1 MKGLVKYEKGPGN
14 MEIREIAEPKALPG
28 QVKIEVKAAGICG
41 SDLHIYHS
49 DIAIPVRPPV
59 VTGHEFSGVVVEVG
73 EGVTSCKVGDRV
85 SSETAFEYCGKC
97 HNCKTGRYNL
107 CDGRRTLGY
116 WFNGAFAKYT
126 VVPEGRIHVLPDSIS
141 YEEAALLEPA
151 ACVTHAVM
159 DLASIE
165 AGNVVLVSGPG
176 AIGLIALQVAKA
188 HGAYVIVSGTSIDA
202 ERLGFAKKLGADL
215 IVDVQKEDL
224 LAVVKAHTI
233 MGRGADVVL
242 ECSGSGRATAAGI
255 EAVKKQGQF
264 VQIGLA
270 GKPFELN
277 FDRICYKEIKVT
289 GSLGSVWTSWI
300 NAINLVAMKKLNLK
314 DLVSHTLKLDD
325 WEKGFDIFE
334 KKEGLKILFKPE

>member
-116 WFNGAFAKYT
+116 WYNGAFAKYT

>member
-1 MKGLVKYEKGPGN
+1 MKGLVKYDKGPGN
-14 MEIREIAEPKALPG
+14 MEIREIAEPVIEPG
-28 QVKIEVKAAGICG
+28 HVKIEVKAAGICG

-59 VTGHEFSGVVVEVG
+59 VTGHEFSGVVTEVG

-85 SSETAFEYCGKC
+85 SSETAYAYCGKC

-107 CDGRRTLGY
+107 CDERRTLGY
-116 WFNGAFAKYT
+116 WFNGAFAKFT
-126 VVPEGRIHVLPDSIS
+126 MVPEGRIHVLPDSIS
-141 YEEAALLEPA
+141 FEEAALLEPA

-159 DLASIE
+159 DLATIQ

-202 ERLGFAKKLGADL
+202 ERLEFAKKLGADL
-215 IVDVQKEDL
+215 TVDVTKEDL
-224 LAVVKAHTI
+224 LEVVKSKTI

-300 NAINLVAMKKLNLK
+300 NAINLVSSKQLNLK
-314 DLVSHTLKLDD
+314 DLVSHTFKLDE
-325 WEKGFDIFE
+325 WETGFDVFE

>member
-1 MKGLVKYEKGPGN
+1 

>member
-1 MKGLVKYEKGPGN
+1 MKGLVKFEKGPGN
-14 MEIREIAEPKALPG
+14 LEVRDIAEPMVEAG

-49 DIAIPVRPPV
+49 DIAIPVNPPV
-59 VTGHEFSGVVVEVG
+59 VIGHEFSGVVVAVG

-85 SSETAFEYCGKC
+85 SSETAYAYCGMC

-107 CDGRRTLGY
+107 CDQRRTLGY

-126 VVPEGRIHVLPDSIS
+126 VVPAGRIHVLPDTIS
-141 YEEAALLEPA
+141 FEEAALLEPA

-159 DLASIE
+159 DLATIQ
-165 AGNVVLVSGPG
+165 AGDVVLVSGPG

-202 ERLGFAKKLGADL
+202 ERLEFAKKLGADL
-215 IVDVQKEDL
+215 TVDVQKEDL
-224 LAVVKAHTI
+224 LAVVKANTI

-300 NAINLVAMKKLNLK
+300 NAINLVATKKLNLK
-314 DLVSHTLKLDD
+314 DLASHTFKLDE
-325 WEKGFDIFE
+325 WEKGFDLFE